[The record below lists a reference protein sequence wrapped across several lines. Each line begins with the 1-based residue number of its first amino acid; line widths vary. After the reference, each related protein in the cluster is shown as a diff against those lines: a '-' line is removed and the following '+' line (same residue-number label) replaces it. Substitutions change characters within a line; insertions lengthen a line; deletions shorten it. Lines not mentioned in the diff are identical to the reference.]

1 MREHYYQAHLKK
13 PLYRCLK
20 CGKEFANKSRKS
32 DHKKSCPLKE
42 QEDKFPDVPKDP
54 NLEQLFVKG
63 VLILE
68 VDTGNDLV
76 VLETVQQ
83 PAEIAT
89 EQKVEPIDVEQET
102 EKVVEEEKEKM
113 ETDEKD
119 ENNDNMQELLRLAAE
134 AAKKPKLDT

>member
-1 MREHYYQAHLKK
+1 MKK
-13 PLYRCLK
+13 PLYRCLN

-32 DHKKSCPLKE
+32 DHKKSCPQKE
-42 QEDKFPDVPKDP
+42 QEDKFPDVQKDP

-63 VLILE
+63 VLISE
-68 VDTGNDLV
+68 ADTGNDPV

-89 EQKVEPIDVEQET
+89 EQKVEAIDVEQET

-113 ETDEKD
+113 EKD
-119 ENNDNMQELLRLAAE
+119 ENNDNMPELLRLVAE